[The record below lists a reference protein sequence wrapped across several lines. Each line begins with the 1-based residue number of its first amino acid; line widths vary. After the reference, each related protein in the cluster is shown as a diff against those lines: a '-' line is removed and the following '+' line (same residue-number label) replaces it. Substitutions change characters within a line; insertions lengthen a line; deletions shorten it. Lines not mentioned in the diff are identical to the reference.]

1 MHRLLVRN
9 CTTLSNSLRPINK
22 TTTICFRDSVSTA
35 VRQYSTK
42 AKTEPNDIDGERLIA
57 KATRRK
63 KAMIDGNGVE
73 NLVPEVSLE
82 TLVKRTRKKKA
93 VAEVDPTEDLAIET
107 PPDAPTKRTRRK
119 KVESEETITDEIPV
133 ETLLEAKPKRGRPK
147 KSVAEEDGAE
157 EVPIETSPIAKP
169 ARGRRKKVAIDDFKA
184 ELEAQALEEAE
195 SGEQPLIETVKK
207 RKKKMTVED
216 EEISPA
222 FTPIKLRSYQE
233 EAIGAVLNGVNM
245 GQRRLG
251 LSLATGSGKTVLLL
265 NSSQVNHTDLFSR

>member
-9 CTTLSNSLRPINK
+9 CTTLSNSLRPINR
-22 TTTICFRDSVSTA
+22 TTTICFRNSVPRA
-35 VRQYSTK
+35 VRHYRTK
-42 AKTEPNDIDGERLIA
+42 AKTELNDIDGEPLIA

-63 KAMIDGNGVE
+63 KAVIDGDSIAHPA
-73 NLVPEVSLE
+73 PEVSPE
-82 TLVKRTRKKKA
+82 TLAKRTRKKKA
-93 VAEVDPTEDLAIET
+93 VTEENPTEDLAIET

-119 KVESEETITDEIPV
+119 KAESEETITDEVPV
-133 ETLLEAKPKRGRPK
+133 ETPLEAKPKRGRPK

-157 EVPIETSPIAKP
+157 EVPIETSPIAKL

-195 SGEQPLIETVKK
+195 SEEQPLIEAVKK

-222 FTPIKLRSYQE
+222 FTPLKLRSYQE

-251 LSLATGSGKTVLLL
+251 LSLATGSGKTVLLPHPPL
-265 NSSQVNHTDLFSR
+265 VNNTDLFSR